1 MRLMTMEESLLST
14 EIAAEDESGNRD
26 GSTTEN
32 STEQKAAEVY
42 TRDGILDYRGRRAVK
57 AKTGGWRTSWFIYG
71 NQVFTN
77 LAFYGCS
84 TNLVIYLTS
93 VMHEDNAAAAT
104 NVSNWNGAG
113 YITPLIGAFLA
124 DAYWG
129 RYWASVVSSFVFILG
144 MIFLTISTSLTS
156 LRPAQ
161 CASQDSTCPKP
172 STAQASFLYLSLY
185 IVDLGAGALYSVAMS
200 LGADQFDE
208 EDIIEKE
215 QKTSF
220 FNWYY
225 QSMNIGG
232 ILAATFFVYIQDNV
246 SWGLGFGASLIAVV
260 MGTVFFLA
268 GTRYYRHHPP
278 GGNPLARIGQ
288 VIVASARKW
297 HLQIPSD
304 SDLLYEVSLDME
316 STIRGSR
323 KIQHTDEFRFLD
335 KAAME
340 REGDKSSG
348 ASKNPWHL
356 CSVTQVEEVKVL
368 FRMVPIMVSSA
379 MFSTVYNQLSTLFV
393 VQGATMDVQIG
404 HFNIPPASLTIFELL
419 SVGFWIP
426 VYDFFIVRIAHRFTH
441 NQRGFTELQRIGIGL
456 TISIFAMVA
465 AAIVEIE
472 RLKVARDHGL
482 LDDPNTAVPMSVF
495 CEKGELRNH

>member
-1 MRLMTMEESLLST
+1 M
-14 EIAAEDESGNRD
+14 DYCV
-26 GSTTEN
+26 
-32 STEQKAAEVY
+32 EV
-42 TRDGILDYRGRRAVK
+42 T
-57 AKTGGWRTSWFIYG
+57 
-71 NQVFTN
+71 
-77 LAFYGCS
+77 
-84 TNLVIYLTS
+84 
-93 VMHEDNAAAAT
+93 
-104 NVSNWNGAG
+104 
-113 YITPLIGAFLA
+113 
-124 DAYWG
+124 
-129 RYWASVVSSFVFILG
+129 SSFKPVLMLYIVCGNWQG

-246 SWGLGFGASLIAVV
+246 SWGLGFGASLIAVI

-323 KIQHTDEFRFLD
+323 KIQHTDEFRF
-335 KAAME
+335 E
-340 REGDKSSG
+340 T
-348 ASKNPWHL
+348 NF
-356 CSVTQVEEVKVL
+356 KV
-368 FRMVPIMVSSA
+368 
-379 MFSTVYNQLSTLFV
+379 
-393 VQGATMDVQIG
+393 
-404 HFNIPPASLTIFELL
+404 
-419 SVGFWIP
+419 
-426 VYDFFIVRIAHRFTH
+426 
-441 NQRGFTELQRIGIGL
+441 
-456 TISIFAMVA
+456 
-465 AAIVEIE
+465 
-472 RLKVARDHGL
+472 
-482 LDDPNTAVPMSVF
+482 
-495 CEKGELRNH
+495 